1 MPNHVLTNI
10 FLSVLSKM
18 CSAVVLFFLFVFIF
32 VALKRYLNVFFQE
45 NRSGIKIKDNK
56 AAAEAATERALTTQ
70 LGLRPSLNMTR
81 SVDLRV
87 RARER
92 NRMSSFLCNNPSKYW
107 QVQLWLRTGE
117 QEQEQRQ
124 TQKQSSV
131 GQIQLV
137 KLQRHC
143 SA

>member
-56 AAAEAATERALTTQ
+56 AAAEAATERVLTTQ
-70 LGLRPSLNMTR
+70 LGFETFVKYDTLSRPS
-81 SVDLRV
+81 
-87 RARER
+87 RESER
-92 NRMSSFLCNNPSKYW
+92 E
-107 QVQLWLRTGE
+107 E
-117 QEQEQRQ
+117 QNEFF
-124 TQKQSSV
+124 S
-131 GQIQLV
+131 L
-137 KLQRHC
+137 
-143 SA
+143 

>member
-56 AAAEAATERALTTQ
+56 AAAEAAAEAATERALTTQ

-92 NRMSSFLCNNPSKYW
+92 NRMSSFLCNNPSKY
-107 QVQLWLRTGE
+107 
-117 QEQEQRQ
+117 
-124 TQKQSSV
+124 
-131 GQIQLV
+131 
-137 KLQRHC
+137 
-143 SA
+143 